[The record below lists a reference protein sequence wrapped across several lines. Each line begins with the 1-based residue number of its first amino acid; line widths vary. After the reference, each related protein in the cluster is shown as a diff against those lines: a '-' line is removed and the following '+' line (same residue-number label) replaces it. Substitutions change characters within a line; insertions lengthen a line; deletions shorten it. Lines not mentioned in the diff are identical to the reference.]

1 MHLLDVCVCVYK
13 HTEDPVPTLMTSH
26 GHGSQIPLQNPVT
39 VLLIILS
46 PRFVYFVKRFWRS
59 FSSDMIFFVD
69 FTCRHPFF
77 ARNSTTS
84 HVLHVHPSPPIEEEK
99 EKGEEEQGI
108 SGYLPFV
115 W

>member
-1 MHLLDVCVCVYK
+1 
-13 HTEDPVPTLMTSH
+13 
-26 GHGSQIPLQNPVT
+26 
-39 VLLIILS
+39 
-46 PRFVYFVKRFWRS
+46 
-59 FSSDMIFFVD
+59 MIFFVD